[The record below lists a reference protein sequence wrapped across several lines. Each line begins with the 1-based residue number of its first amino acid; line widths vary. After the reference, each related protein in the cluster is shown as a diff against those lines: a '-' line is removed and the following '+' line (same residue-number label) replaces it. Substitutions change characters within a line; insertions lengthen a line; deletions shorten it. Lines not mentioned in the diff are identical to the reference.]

1 MFDWFLHLSSKI
13 KLFVLS
19 SSLIAMIIIVAAIGY
34 VSNLRSINAAQEI
47 ATVINRSSVRV
58 NK

>member
-1 MFDWFLHLSSKI
+1 MFDWFLNLSSKI

-34 VSNLRSINAAQEI
+34 VSNLQSINAAQ
-47 ATVINRSSVRV
+47 
-58 NK
+58 